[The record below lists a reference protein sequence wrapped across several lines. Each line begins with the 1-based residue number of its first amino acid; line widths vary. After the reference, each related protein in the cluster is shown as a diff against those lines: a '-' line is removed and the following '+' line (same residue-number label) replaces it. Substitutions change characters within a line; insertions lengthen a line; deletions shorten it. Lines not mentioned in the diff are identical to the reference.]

1 MSYNVLILVLLIL
14 VFCFFSMVFTV
25 NVIFHMFNAV
35 RPEGTK
41 EIRFMPK
48 KVKKT
53 KADKEM
59 EESKRRYDTIMR
71 NLDVYDGTEIG
82 QEEVK

>member
-14 VFCFFSMVFTV
+14 AFCFFSMVFTV

-41 EIRFMPK
+41 EIRLMPK
-48 KVKKT
+48 KTVKSDKT
-53 KADKEM
+53 MD
-59 EESKRRYDTIMR
+59 ESKKRYDTIMR
-71 NLDVYDGTEIG
+71 NIDVYDGTEIG

>member
-1 MSYNVLILVLLIL
+1 MWFDLLILVLLIL
-14 VFCFFSMVFTV
+14 IFCFFSMMLMV
-25 NVIFHMFNAV
+25 NVMFHLFNSM

-41 EIRFMPK
+41 EIRFMEK
-48 KVKKT
+48 KQKKT
-53 KADKEM
+53 MDKEM